1 MCKWNHVRFLYD
13 TVGKVWRVARGRRW
27 SVCLQGEKYPH
38 GYCFLHVH
46 RSEWPRSMNVIST
59 TPPHPAPCTL
69 WSYVSSSLSCSG
81 LARYQHHPTPPFG
94 LMYPQVCLAP
104 DLHVISTT
112 PPHPAPPFGLMYPQ
126 VCLAADLY
134 VISTTP
140 PHPAPP
146 FGLMYPQVCLA
157 ADLCVIS
164 TTPPHPTLWS
174 YVSSSLSCCWPV
186 ISTSPPH
193 PCRYKWDK
201 NL

>member
-126 VCLAADLY
+126 VCLAADL
-134 VISTTP
+134 
-140 PHPAPP
+140 
-146 FGLMYPQVCLA
+146 
-157 ADLCVIS
+157 CVIS

-186 ISTSPPH
+186 RHQRFPAPPH
-193 PCRYKWDK
+193 PTLVGTSETKTCR
-201 NL
+201 